1 MITHAIFDVDGTILD
16 TTQMWNSL
24 PERYL
29 AACGITVDGA
39 ALCERMRSM
48 SLPEAGE
55 FLRTEFGLPYSVD
68 DILRQVS
75 DMTRKFFAEEVELR
89 AGIPS
94 LLFELHKRG
103 VRMSVATAGDREL
116 ILSAFSRL
124 GIDGFFEGI
133 ATCSEYGSK
142 NSPDVYLAAAEIV
155 GGKPSQTLV
164 FEDSLFAVRTAK
176 AAGFFTAA
184 VRDIGEDKQDD
195 LRREADFYAL
205 SPEEYCGR
213 VPELL
218 GSDNQDCR
226 A

>member
-16 TTQMWNSL
+16 TTEMWNSL

-68 DILRQVS
+68 EILRRVN
-75 DMTRKFFAEEVELR
+75 DMTRSFYSEEAELR

-94 LLFELHKRG
+94 LLSELHKRG

-116 ILSAFSRL
+116 VLAAFCRH

-142 NSPDVYLAAAEIV
+142 HSPAVFLAAAEIV

-164 FEDSLFAVRTAK
+164 FEDSLFAARTAK
-176 AAGFFTAA
+176 AAGFLTAA

-205 SPEEYCGR
+205 SPEQYCGR

-218 GSDNQDCR
+218 GAVNSDSR
-226 A
+226 

>member
-16 TTQMWNSL
+16 TTEMWNLL

-29 AACGITVDGA
+29 LTCGIKVDGA
-39 ALCERMRSM
+39 SLCERMRSM

-68 DILRQVS
+68 EILHRVN
-75 DMTRKFFAEEVELR
+75 DMTRRFYSEEAELR

-103 VRMSVATAGDREL
+103 VRMSVATAGDSEL
-116 ILSAFSRL
+116 VLAAFRRH

-155 GGKPSQTLV
+155 GGSPRDTLV
-164 FEDSLFAVRTAK
+164 FEDSLFAARTAK

-218 GSDNQDCR
+218 GAGNSDSR
-226 A
+226 

>member
-16 TTQMWNSL
+16 TTEMWNSL

-39 ALCERMRSM
+39 ALSERMRSM

-55 FLRTEFGLPYSVD
+55 FLRTEYGLPYSVD
-68 DILRQVS
+68 EILRQVS

-116 ILSAFSRL
+116 ILAAFRRH

-142 NSPDVYLAAAEIV
+142 HSPEVFLAAAEIV

-176 AAGFFTAA
+176 AAGFVTAA

-195 LRREADFYAL
+195 LQREADFYAL
-205 SPEEYCGR
+205 SPEQYCGR

-218 GSDNQDCR
+218 GSDTRDCR